1 MMLAPP
7 LCRRTF
13 QLMAILIRVDWLGN
27 PRIEIS
33 FFVVRFHIRI
43 RMVSAEGNNF
53 FMFWIFFAILTLFFK

>member
-1 MMLAPP
+1 
-7 LCRRTF
+7 
-13 QLMAILIRVDWLGN
+13 MAILIRVDWLGN